1 MLYDTLK
8 KQIPVFMKTGNKDLN
23 ILKLVI
29 SDCDRIIAN
38 NGMVTDSQV
47 INIMK
52 KLVAS
57 NEETYK
63 ARQNQTLLDENTF
76 LLSYIPKELSI
87 EEVRKILDP
96 YKEEFLSYSNNGVAI
111 KTTISQFP
119 NLPAKHVSQ
128 IVREVRNEH
137 NR

>member
-8 KQIPVFMKTGNKDLN
+8 KQIPVFMKNGNKDLN

-38 NGMVTDSQV
+38 SGTVTDSQV

-63 ARQNQTLLDENTF
+63 ARQNQTLLDENRF
-76 LLSYIPKELSI
+76 LFQKRCRLK
-87 EEVRKILDP
+87 K
-96 YKEEFLSYSNNGVAI
+96 
-111 KTTISQFP
+111 
-119 NLPAKHVSQ
+119 
-128 IVREVRNEH
+128 
-137 NR
+137 